1 MIGKSKRIL
10 VVDDESSMVEI
21 VSYALEEAGYD
32 VVIGK
37 VPYGVAGATT
47 VYIGDDKCS
56 SGVDKTCY
64 SLGGQR
70 VAMTDGVLVR
80 FDLADHLGSSTIDAD
95 GTAVKQAE
103 LRCGKERPF
112 VKPRD
117 LRGRPAVASGGALKE
132 K

>member
-1 MIGKSKRIL
+1 MYTSGP
-10 VVDDESSMVEI
+10 ESENRPASVAHNDSTI
-21 VSYALEEAGYD
+21 ATFVYD
-32 VVIGK
+32 GDGNRAKATVG
-37 VPYGVAGATT
+37 GATT

-112 VKPRD
+112 VEPRD